1 MKLMIDTQAA
11 PLPGDVVLFHDDDGA
26 TWLGKVRAVDDE
38 HDGITYAACDETGQ
52 PQGTQDS
59 VGTYISMMV
68 GVVCGTFDYDTS
80 DGAA

>member
-11 PLPGDVVLFHDDDGA
+11 PLPGDVVLLHE
-26 TWLGKVRAVDDE
+26 V
-38 HDGITYAACDETGQ
+38 DGITYAACDETGQ